1 MQLKM
6 AEADKIS
13 SIVFCFLGI
22 AMLVG
27 GYQMDR
33 LEIRQIHPASIPGLV
48 PMILGAALTL
58 CSILLYIEGYK
69 NKSSETKIETNLV
82 SWPNLFICALL
93 SCIYA
98 VILVG
103 WLPFYLATGIYI
115 TLFILYFNR
124 EELSNVKLR
133 RKSILTALIVG
144 PLSSIL
150 ISALFRYGFLVRLP

>member
-13 SIVFCFLGI
+13 SIVFCLLGI

-48 PMILGAALTL
+48 PMMLGAAMTL
-58 CSILLYIEGYK
+58 CSILLYVEANK
-69 NKSSETKIETNLV
+69 NKSTDAQAEMKFG
-82 SWPNLFICALL
+82 SWKNLFVCSLM

-115 TLFILYFNR
+115 TSFILYFNR
-124 EELSNVKLR
+124 EELSITGQR
-133 RKSILTALIVG
+133 RKAILTALIIG
-144 PLSSIL
+144 PLAAVL
-150 ISALFRYGFLVRLP
+150 ISVLFRYGFLVRLP